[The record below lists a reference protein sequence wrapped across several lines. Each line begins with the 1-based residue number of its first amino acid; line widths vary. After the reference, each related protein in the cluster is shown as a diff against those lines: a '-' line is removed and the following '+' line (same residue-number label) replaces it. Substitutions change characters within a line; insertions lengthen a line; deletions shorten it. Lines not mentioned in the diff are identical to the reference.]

1 MNRTFLALVA
11 ILIVTTQVF
20 AQKTYNPTTK
30 SGTVNNTVQQ
40 ATDTLFG
47 QFFNGTPA
55 LYKSQPLFPGYASG
69 NNAFGDLAKVQVYNV
84 SNICAVEGVIM
95 WAGYK
100 NQASGDVNSSI
111 NFNLYDL
118 KSTATG
124 QGATALKLSPDS
136 IIRTKAVSLAS
147 IDTSSTFENGAN
159 VILFDS
165 PAYFDTL
172 FAVGFDF
179 AALTLG
185 DTIACYTT
193 TNADADSSENS
204 WEQVAD
210 SSWSTMLN
218 NWGLDV
224 DFAIFPI
231 IDGTATSINTMLVQP
246 IKIWPNPA
254 TDVVNITTKGNNPIN
269 ISIIDNM
276 GKMVST
282 YNNISTSISVNGLPA
297 GLYYLIITSGHK
309 AGYAQKLIIQ

>member
-1 MNRTFLALVA
+1 MNRTFLALAATLFVSA
-11 ILIVTTQVF
+11 QLF
-20 AQKTYNPTTK
+20 AQKTYNATPK

-40 ATDTLFG
+40 ATDTLYG
-47 QFFNGTPA
+47 DFFNGTPA

-69 NNAFGDLAKVQVYNV
+69 NNAFGDLAKVQVYGV

-100 NQASGDVNSSI
+100 NQSSGDVNSGVR
-111 NFNLYDL
+111 FNLYDL

-136 IIRTKAVSLAS
+136 VIRTKTISLSS
-147 IDTSSTFENGAN
+147 IDTSSIFESGAN
-159 VILFDS
+159 IVLFDT

-179 AALTLG
+179 SALTQG

-193 TNADADSSENS
+193 TNTDADSSENS

-218 NWGLDV
+218 NWGLDI

-231 IDGTATSINTMLVQP
+231 IDGTATYISTVLMQP
-246 IKIWPNPA
+246 IQIWPNPA
-254 TDVVNITTKGNNPIN
+254 TDVVNITPRDNKTVN
-269 ISIIDNM
+269 ITIVDNM
-276 GKMVST
+276 GKMVLT
-282 YNNISTSISVNGLPA
+282 YNNISTSISVNSLPT
-297 GLYYLIITSGHK
+297 GIYYIIVNSSQKT
-309 AGYAQKLIIQ
+309 GYAQKLIIK

>member
-1 MNRTFLALVA
+1 MNRTFLALA
-11 ILIVTTQVF
+11 ATLIISAQLF
-20 AQKTYNPTTK
+20 AQKTYYATPK
-30 SGTVNNTVQQ
+30 SGTVNNLIQQ

-47 QFFNGTPA
+47 NFFNGTPA

-69 NNAFGDLAKVQVYNV
+69 NNAFGDLAKVQVYSV

-100 NQASGDVNSSI
+100 NQSSGDVNSGVRY
-111 NFNLYDL
+111 NLYDL

-136 IIRTKAVSLAS
+136 VIRTKTISLS
-147 IDTSSTFENGAN
+147 TIDTSSVFENGAN
-159 VILFDS
+159 IVLFDT

-179 AALTLG
+179 SALSQG

-193 TNADADSSENS
+193 TNTDADSSENS

-218 NWGLDV
+218 NWGLDI

-231 IDGTATSINTMLVQP
+231 IDGNATSIYTSAIQP
-246 IKIWPNPA
+246 LFIYPNPA
-254 TDVVNITTKGNNPIN
+254 TDNVSIRIGDNKPLNII
-269 ISIIDNM
+269 IIDNT
-276 GKMVST
+276 GKTITT
-282 YNNISTSISVNGLPA
+282 YNNVTASLTINSLPA
-297 GLYYLIITSGHK
+297 GMYYIIINSGQK
-309 AGYAQKLIIQ
+309 PGYAQKLIIQ